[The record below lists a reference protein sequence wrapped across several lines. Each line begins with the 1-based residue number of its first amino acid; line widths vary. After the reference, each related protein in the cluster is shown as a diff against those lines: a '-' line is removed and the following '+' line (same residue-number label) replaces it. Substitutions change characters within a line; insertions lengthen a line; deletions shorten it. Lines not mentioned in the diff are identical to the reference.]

1 MDNTYNVL
9 LYRIG
14 YIITVGILLVIAYRV
29 KVSGFKGYFHDL
41 TSDLTE
47 ILGRET
53 SIFYKMNSFCLVA
66 SGLLAPI
73 ILVAYPLFEEE
84 HPDFFGSAQN
94 ALLHLIALIIYIAAL
109 LGGSY
114 HVIYALC
121 MIWKS
126 GKGKKEIK

>member
-66 SGLLAPI
+66 SGLLAPV
-73 ILVAYPLFEEE
+73 ILVAFPKFANRYPDLFE
-84 HPDFFGSAQN
+84 STKN
-94 ALLHLIALIIYIAAL
+94 VLLHVIALIIFIAAL
-109 LGGSY
+109 LGGIY
-114 HVIYALC
+114 HIIYVLC
-121 MIWKS
+121 VMRKS